1 MQFTRNEL
9 YTITD
14 ALIEKKVSIEIE
26 LEKGTYYN
34 EETGKKEVEDIK
46 TLLEKIKEMI

>member
-26 LEKGTYYN
+26 LEKGIYYN
-34 EETGKKEVEDIK
+34 EKQGKQEVEDIK
-46 TLLEKIKEMI
+46 KLLENIKEMI

>member
-26 LEKGTYYN
+26 LEKGTYYDV
-34 EETGKKEVEDIK
+34 EKGKEEVEDIK
-46 TLLEKIKEMI
+46 KLLEKIKEMI

>member
-1 MQFTRNEL
+1 MQFNRNEL

-34 EETGKKEVEDIK
+34 VENGIKEVEDIK
-46 TLLEKIKEMI
+46 KLLEKIKEMI

>member
-14 ALIEKKVSIEIE
+14 ALIEKKVSIEID
-26 LEKGTYYN
+26 LEKGTYYDA
-34 EETGKKEVEDIK
+34 EKGRQEVEDIK
-46 TLLEKIKEMI
+46 KLLEKIKEMI